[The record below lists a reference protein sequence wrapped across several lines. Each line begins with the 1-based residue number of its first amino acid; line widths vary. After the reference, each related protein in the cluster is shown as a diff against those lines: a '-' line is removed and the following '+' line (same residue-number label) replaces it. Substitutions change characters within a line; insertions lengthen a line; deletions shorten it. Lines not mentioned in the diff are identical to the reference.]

1 MQKFVTTRL
10 SLLLRIRDHRD
21 AESWHDFMQIY
32 APVIFRYA
40 KRMGLQE
47 ADAADVTQD
56 VLRVVSE
63 NIEGFDYDQRI
74 GRFRGWLKKVA
85 FYTASQMKRRQQHQ
99 PIAGGDSVHL
109 DLATGDPNQADTR
122 FWDDAYTQR
131 LFELACDRVRPQVQS
146 HTWDAFWATAIDSR
160 DPVEVATQLQMN
172 VGSVYVARN
181 RVFARIK
188 AALQELDER

>member
-21 AESWHDFMQIY
+21 AQSWSDFMQIY
-32 APVIFRYA
+32 APLVFRYA
-40 KRMGLQE
+40 RRMGLQE

-63 NIEGFDYDQRI
+63 SIDKFDYDRSV

-85 FYTASQMKRRQQHQ
+85 FYTASQLKRRQQRQ
-99 PIAGGDSVHL
+99 AAGHDSAVM
-109 DLATGDPNQADTR
+109 DLAAADPGQADAR
-122 FWDDAYTQR
+122 FWDEAYTQR
-131 LFELACDRVRPQVQS
+131 LFELACERVRPKVQS
-146 HTWDAFWATAIDSR
+146 NTWDAFWATAVDSKDPR
-160 DPVEVATQLQMN
+160 DVAEELKMN

-188 AALQELDER
+188 EALQELDDR